1 MASWRQRVL
10 GLVPDGHRDRDVART
25 PSLGPLAL
33 QAAAA
38 VAVALA
44 GAIGLYL
51 LLAWLLGVDPRS
63 DPARATADQQRLLA
77 ELVKIALGLA
87 AGVGAAVAL
96 IIGYRRAR
104 VEEAG
109 SHRDDR
115 RLFSSRYQDAAD
127 LLGHDKAAVRLAGV
141 YAMSRLADD
150 WSEQR
155 QQCIDVLCAY
165 LRLPY
170 DPAGGDAGER
180 EVRLTVVRLIGA
192 HLQPSAPR
200 PWHGHDLDFTGA
212 VFDGGD
218 FSGAVFLGSVRF
230 NGAVFVGRA
239 VDFTGAEFADGIA
252 DFTGARF
259 AEGIVNF
266 SSTRFTGSTV
276 RFTEAQFAGGSLHFA
291 RAHFV
296 AGTVSFS
303 GRPFVVDKSRDTTF
317 SGSHVNFS
325 RANFA
330 GGRLDFKHT
339 KFTAGRLGF
348 LGATFCGSTVDF
360 TGAVFAGSTVNFRS
374 ARFTGG
380 EVDLSAAKLSAKGKP
395 PEDLPATANRF
406 LRLPDWLTP

>member
-10 GLVPDGHRDRDVART
+10 GLIPDGHRDRDLART

-33 QAAAA
+33 QATAA
-38 VAVALA
+38 VGAALA
-44 GAIGLYL
+44 GAVGLYL

-63 DPARATADQQRLLA
+63 DPATATGDQQRLLA
-77 ELVKIALGLA
+77 DLVKIALGLA
-87 AGVGAAVAL
+87 AGVGASVAL
-96 IIGYRRAR
+96 IIGYQRAR

-192 HLQPSAPR
+192 HLQPSATR

-218 FSGAVFLGSVRF
+218 FSGAVFSGGVRF
-230 NGAVFVGRA
+230 AGAVFAGSP
-239 VDFTGAEFADGIA
+239 VDFTGAEFADGTV

-259 AEGIVNF
+259 SEGSLNF
-266 SSTRFTGSTV
+266 RAARFTGSTV
-276 RFTEAQFAGGSLHFA
+276 RFTDVQFASGVLSFR
-291 RAHFV
+291 RAHFA
-296 AGTVSFS
+296 AGTVNFS
-303 GRPFVVDKSRDTTF
+303 GRSFLLDKSRDTTF
-317 SGSHVNFS
+317 CGSLVNFA

-330 GGRLDFKHT
+330 GGRVDFRHT
-339 KFTAGRLGF
+339 KFTAGSVGF
-348 LGATFCGSTVDF
+348 LSATFSGSIVDF
-360 TGAVFAGSTVNFRS
+360 TGAVFAGTTVNFRG

-380 EVDLSAAKLSAKGKP
+380 EVNLSQAKLPANGKP
-395 PEDLPATANRF
+395 PRDLPAAAGRF
-406 LRLPDWLTP
+406 LTLPDWLNR

>member
-10 GLVPDGHRDRDVART
+10 GPILDGHRDRDLART
-25 PSLGPLAL
+25 PPLGPLAW

-44 GAIGLYL
+44 GAVGLYL

-63 DPARATADQQRLLA
+63 DPAEPAADQQRLLA

-87 AGVGAAVAL
+87 AGVGASVAL

-150 WSEQR
+150 WNEQR

-170 DPAGGDAGER
+170 DPASGDGGER

-192 HLQPSAPR
+192 HLQPSATR

-218 FSGAVFLGSVRF
+218 FSGAVFSGGVRF
-230 NGAVFVGRA
+230 TGAVFVGRP
-239 VDFTGAEFADGIA
+239 VDFSGAEFADGTA

-259 AEGIVNF
+259 TEGSVNF
-266 SSTRFTGSTV
+266 GTARFTGSTV
-276 RFTEAQFAGGSLHFA
+276 RFTEAQFAGGSLSFGRAQFA
-291 RAHFV
+291 

-303 GRPFVVDKSRDTTF
+303 GRPVVVDRSRDTTF

-325 RANFA
+325 RANFT
-330 GGRLDFKHT
+330 GGRVDFKHT
-339 KFTAGRLGF
+339 KFASGRLGF
-348 LGATFCGSTVDF
+348 MGATFCGSTVDF
-360 TGAVFAGSTVNFRS
+360 TGAVFAGGTVSFHS

-380 EVDLSAAKLSAKGKP
+380 EVNLSAAKLAAKGKP
-395 PEDLPATANRF
+395 PQDLPATANRF
-406 LRLPDWLTP
+406 LRLPDWLAQ

>member
-10 GLVPDGHRDRDVART
+10 GLIPDGQRDLART

-33 QAAAA
+33 QATAA

-44 GAIGLYL
+44 GAVGLYV

-63 DPARATADQQRLLA
+63 DPATATADQQRLLA
-77 ELVKIALGLA
+77 DRVKIALGLA
-87 AGVGAAVAL
+87 AGVGASVAL

-150 WSEQR
+150 WNEQR

-180 EVRLTVVRLIGA
+180 EVRLTVVRIIGD
-192 HLQPSAPR
+192 HLQPSATR

-218 FSGAVFLGSVRF
+218 FSGAVFSGGVRF
-230 NGAVFVGRA
+230 TGAVFAGGT
-239 VDFTGAEFADGIA
+239 VDFTGAQFADGTV

-259 AEGIVNF
+259 SEGIVRF
-266 SSTRFTGSTV
+266 SSARFTGSTV
-276 RFTEAQFAGGSLHFA
+276 RFAEAQFAGGSLSFA
-291 RAHFV
+291 RAHFT
-296 AGTVSFS
+296 AGTVSFR
-303 GRPFVVDKSRDTTF
+303 GRPFAFDKSRDTTF
-317 SGSHVNFS
+317 CGSHVNFP

-330 GGRLDFKHT
+330 GGQIDFRHT
-339 KFTAGRLGF
+339 KFTAGSLGF
-348 LGATFCGSTVDF
+348 LHATFSGSTVDF
-360 TGAVFAGSTVNFRS
+360 TGAVFAGSTVNFLS

-380 EVDLSAAKLSAKGKP
+380 EVNLSEAKLPAKGKP
-395 PEDLPATANRF
+395 PQDLPATANRF
-406 LRLPDWLTP
+406 LRLPDWLSR